1 VATSPP
7 GLNHIRARVPP
18 RPRRPRATHYRPPR
32 RSAAPPLTAPRCPF
46 ARRAEAGG
54 RWPTPR
60 GGASQQARWLMLPRD
75 LGRLAER
82 PGRAALRNE
91 RARASVRLARSVL
104 VRCGRLFLGPRRAR
118 SPGESSSPSL
128 PAPRN
133 PQCPVAWIRA
143 VSASLLRFH
152 RRGSDTGSDPR
163 KPTPVPRPERACAE
177 GCLRHLLVAR
187 SGSQPG
193 SASRGAVGRQRRTA
207 GSASSAW
214 RPGCCVDV
222 PGIARQVA

>member
-1 VATSPP
+1 MQLSDC
-7 GLNHIRARVPP
+7 
-18 RPRRPRATHYRPPR
+18 RPP
-32 RSAAPPLTAPRCPF
+32 AARFSFRVVPALWQCAHAPEP
-46 ARRAEAGG
+46 
-54 RWPTPR
+54 
-60 GGASQQARWLMLPRD
+60 
-75 LGRLAER
+75 ER
-82 PGRAALRNE
+82 PGRAAWRNE

-163 KPTPVPRPERACAE
+163 QPTPVPRPERACAE

-187 SGSQPG
+187 SGNQPG

-222 PGIARQVA
+222 PGIARRSLRRVRCVVPGRARFPARRGEGVRRRRCVPGPSGRAVGRCGPRARR